1 MADIRVYQQSI
12 DVIGEQA
19 TPDLRVYQQS
29 IDVIGVFAGVGA
41 GLLRVYQQ
49 SIDVIGQQDA
59 PGLQVSQQNVQVL
72 GTKSGDARV
81 SRVYLERLVA
91 WVPGDNVYSRSKT
104 DSLVVTDAA
113 RYTPRKLPVTSA
125 LSLSDSSY
133 YVGPIDL
140 SASSTLSLTDVARIA
155 DVLTA
160 SGSSTLTLT
169 QSLVQSGTIPLAV
182 NQTLSLGNYADTS
195 TKIRGVI
202 DTLTL
207 TDTASANWI
216 IVVEDTLA
224 LTQLAEGYATRFA
237 SSTLTL
243 TDSATA
249 RHSKFTESIE
259 HTLSFTEATT
269 VYPHYGRATH
279 ILELTQTV
287 DYVSPHSESVEH
299 ELITS
304 EYEEVDGEWILVV
317 SGLSDSVSL
326 AESTR
331 STSNIDYLQWS
342 ETIAMTRIQVNATA
356 VNAVSD
362 LVLTGSASTSIT
374 ESVEQT
380 LTLTQSTTE
389 NITIT
394 ASSTLALTD
403 AAVALQVLNLSVT
416 SDLNIQSAFELTTD
430 DTEVCTYD
438 PSIGS
443 STDSTNPV
451 PRPLSSPFT
460 ISRQTTITLAHPWTT
475 PTNTITMRVPELGNK
490 NIVEVQRINRKTRG
504 GTLIVWS
511 DPQWPKNEKLVIEI
525 KAMTEAKA
533 TELKVFIAL
542 TLGQEF
548 GYTDWENNTYKVV
561 LLNPD
566 TAIQRDG
573 TCKVSANLEFEV
585 TRSDPAW
592 TGETS
597 LDLTQAVGLTH
608 ILGEP
613 IAFVDTIPLQQT
625 TSYVKL

>member
-29 IDVIGVFAGVGA
+29 IDVIGEIATPD
-41 GLLRVYQQ
+41 LRVYQQ
-49 SIDVIGQQDA
+49 SLDVIGEIDA

-72 GTKSGDARV
+72 GTKTGDARI
-81 SRVYLERLVA
+81 SRVYLERLVG
-91 WVPGDNVYSRSKT
+91 WVPGDNTYTRSKT
-104 DSLVVTDAA
+104 DSLSIMDAA

-125 LSLSDSSY
+125 LSFSDSSY

-140 SASSTLSLTDVARIA
+140 SASSTLSFTDVARIA

-169 QSLVQSGTIPLAV
+169 QSLVQSGTIPLSV
-182 NQTLSLGNYADTS
+182 NQSLSLGSYADTS
-195 TKIRGVI
+195 TKIRGVL

-207 TDTASANWI
+207 TQTASANWI
-216 IVVEDTLA
+216 IVVEDTLS

-243 TDSATA
+243 TDSAVA

-259 HTLSFTEATT
+259 HTLTFSEATM

-279 ILELTQTV
+279 TLTLTQTV

-331 STSNIDYLQWS
+331 STSNTDYIQWF

-356 VNAVSD
+356 VNAISD
-362 LVLTGSASTSIT
+362 LVLTDSASTSII

-380 LTLTQSTTE
+380 LTLTQTATAE
-389 NITIT
+389 ITIT
-394 ASSTLALTD
+394 ANSTLALTD
-403 AAVALQVLNLSVT
+403 AAGVLRVLSLSVT
-416 SDLNIQSAFELTTD
+416 SDLNIQSAFELTPD

-438 PSIGS
+438 PSMGS
-443 STDSTNPV
+443 STDPTNPV
-451 PRPLSSPFT
+451 PRPLSSSFT
-460 ISRQTTITLAHPWTT
+460 ISRQNTITLAHPWTN
-475 PTNTITMRVPELGNK
+475 PSNTITLRVPELGNK
-490 NIVEVQRINRKTRG
+490 NVVELQRINRKTRG

-511 DPQWPKNEKLVIEI
+511 DPQWPKNEKLMVEI
-525 KAMTEAKA
+525 KAMIEAKVA
-533 TELKVFIAL
+533 ELVVFIAL

-573 TCKVSANLEFEV
+573 TCKLSANLEFEV
-585 TRSDPAW
+585 TRSDPSW
-592 TGETS
+592 TGQDT